1 MSIGTSDVVIAG
13 AGETEYVRGTDKSL
27 ERFLIEGALGACADA
42 GIEPSTVD
50 GIMIAGTRG
59 KVEDVINGLGA
70 RDVGWSGRC
79 EMGGAAPVAAIGH
92 AMAAVRA
99 GQARRVVVATARL
112 GYSVSRVGT
121 GGDAV
126 LAELKKIL
134 PSPLIR
140 SELEYP
146 YGLLTLLHAYCI
158 HANLWMET
166 YDIDRRALAT
176 VAVTTRQ
183 HAQLNPGAYM
193 RGRPLTYDDY
203 DESPVVCAPLR
214 VLDCCLETD
223 GAAAIVVTAADDAGP
238 SDGRHV
244 DILAATEGHPD
255 APDDMVNRP
264 DLKTMGVTK
273 AAPRAFETAGL
284 GPSDIDFAEIYD
296 CFTYIVLRQLEEMG
310 FCARGESPKFVEET
324 GIGLD
329 GGMPINTHGGL
340 LSQAHTMGMNHVVEA
355 VRQLRGEA
363 GDAQLPNARVG
374 LVTGYGDFADG
385 SIAILA
391 RR

>member
-1 MSIGTSDVVIAG
+1 
-13 AGETEYVRGTDKSL
+13 
-27 ERFLIEGALGACADA
+27 
-42 GIEPSTVD
+42 
-50 GIMIAGTRG
+50 
-59 KVEDVINGLGA
+59 
-70 RDVGWSGRC
+70 
-79 EMGGAAPVAAIGH
+79 
-92 AMAAVRA
+92 
-99 GQARRVVVATARL
+99 VATARL

-238 SDGRHV
+238 SNGRHV

-329 GGMPINTHGGL
+329 GGLPINTHGGL

-363 GDAQLPNARVG
+363 GGAQLPNARVG

>member
-1 MSIGTSDVVIAG
+1 MSPVPTAVIAG
-13 AGETEYVRGTDKSL
+13 AAETDYVRGTDATL
-27 ERFLIEGALGACADA
+27 ERIYIEAALAACADA
-42 GIEPSTVD
+42 CIDPTTID
-50 GIMIAGTRG
+50 GIIVPGTRG
-59 KVEDVINGLGA
+59 KVEDLINGLGA
-70 RDVGWSGRC
+70 HDVRFSGRS
-79 EMGGAAPVAAIGH
+79 EVGGAAPVAALGL
-92 AMAAVRA
+92 AVAAIRA
-99 GQARRVVVATARL
+99 GQAERIVISAARL

-126 LAELKKIL
+126 LAELKKIF

-146 YGLLTLLHAYCI
+146 NGLLTLIHAYSL

-176 VAVTTRQ
+176 VAVAARQ
-183 HAQLNPGAYM
+183 HAQLNPRAYM

-203 DESPVVCAPLR
+203 DRSPVVCEPLR

-223 GAAAIVVTAADDAGP
+223 GAAAIVVTAGDAIRP
-238 SDGRHV
+238 NPRHV
-244 DILAATEGHPD
+244 KVLAATEGHPD
-255 APDDMVNRP
+255 TPDDMVNRP
-264 DLKTMGVTK
+264 DLKTMGITK
-273 AAPRAFETAGL
+273 AAPRAFEAAGV
-284 GPSDIDFAEIYD
+284 GPGDIDFAEIYD

-310 FCARGESPKFVEET
+310 FCGRGESPRFVAET

-329 GGMPINTHGGL
+329 GGLPINTHGGL

-363 GDAQLPNARVG
+363 GDAQLARARIG

-385 SIAILA
+385 SIAVLTNQ
-391 RR
+391 

>member
-13 AGETEYVRGTDKSL
+13 ASETEYVRGTDKSL

-70 RDVGWSGRC
+70 RDVGWSARC

-121 GGDAV
+121 GGDTV

-166 YDIDRRALAT
+166 YDVDRRALAT

-183 HAQLNPGAYM
+183 HAQLNPSAYM

-223 GAAAIVVTAADDAGP
+223 GAAAIVITAADDADP
-238 SDGRHV
+238 SSGRHV

-329 GGMPINTHGGL
+329 GGLPINTHGGL

>member
-121 GGDAV
+121 GGDTV

-176 VAVTTRQ
+176 VAVTTRR
-183 HAQLNPGAYM
+183 HAQRNPSAYM

-238 SDGRHV
+238 SSGRHV

-284 GPSDIDFAEIYD
+284 GPSDVDFAEIYD

-329 GGMPINTHGGL
+329 GGLPINTHGGL

-363 GDAQLPNARVG
+363 GDAQLPNPRIG

>member
-1 MSIGTSDVVIAG
+1 MSPLPTAVIAG
-13 AGETEYVRGTDKSL
+13 AAETEYVRGTDKPL
-27 ERFLIEGALGACADA
+27 ERFLIEASLGACADA
-42 GIEPSTVD
+42 GIDPSTID
-50 GIMIAGTRG
+50 GIMVAGTRG
-59 KVEDVINGLGA
+59 KVEDLVNGLGA
-70 RDVGWSGRC
+70 TDVRWSGRC
-79 EMGGAAPVAAIGH
+79 EMGGAAPVAGIGH
-92 AMAAVRA
+92 AVAAIRS
-99 GQARRVVVATARL
+99 GQADRVLVSTARL

-121 GGDAV
+121 GGETV

-146 YGLLTLLHAYCI
+146 NGLLTLLHAYCI

-166 YDIDRRALAT
+166 YGIDREALAT
-176 VAVTTRQ
+176 VALVTRA
-183 HAQLNPGAYM
+183 HAQLNPRAYM
-193 RGRPLTYDDY
+193 AGRPLTRDDY
-203 DESPVVCAPLR
+203 DRSPVVCAPLR

-223 GAAAIVVTAADDAGP
+223 GAAAIVVTAADAVRPDP
-238 SDGRHV
+238 RHV
-244 DILAATEGHPD
+244 NILAATEGHPD

-264 DLKTMGVTK
+264 DLKTMGITK
-273 AAPRAFETAGL
+273 AAPRAFEAAGI
-284 GPSDIDFAEIYD
+284 GPSDVDFAEIYD

-310 FCARGESPKFVEET
+310 FCARGDSPKFVAET

-329 GGMPINTHGGL
+329 GGLPINTHGGL

-363 GDAQLPNARVG
+363 GKAQLDRPRIG

-385 SIAILA
+385 SIALLGA
-391 RR
+391 Q